1 MGKKAKVAR
10 RRKKRKLSKN
20 IGILSVV
27 VVIVV
32 IITLSALY
40 QSQPQPTPK
49 EPADKYFE
57 FSEAIAEAQPSDE
70 TNSSIFISQI
80 WFDLTPV
87 IGDATEVYIFP
98 LQGLVDIDD
107 APQYPQII
115 QGETELVNVLYDTA
129 VKSDR
134 ENVDFNVENVWLDTP
149 EPELVTMELKEK
161 SVSFTINVTSLAP
174 IDPLYPEC
182 TQWEDVE
189 TGEQWHLWKW
199 EDNGD
204 VELSPGDQVKMTSG
218 YPVKFEVICHEARG
232 YVTIYVTE
240 FYPPLFS

>member
-1 MGKKAKVAR
+1 MGKKVKVA

-20 IGILSVV
+20 IAILSVV
-27 VVIVV
+27 AIMVA
-32 IITLSALY
+32 IITISVLY
-40 QSQPQPTPK
+40 QSEQQPASK
-49 EPADKYFE
+49 EAADEYFE
-57 FSEAIAEAQPSDE
+57 FSEAIAEAEPSDE
-70 TNSSIFISQI
+70 TNSSIFIRQI
-80 WFDLTPV
+80 WFNLTPV
-87 IGDATEVYIFP
+87 IGDAAEVYIFP

-134 ENVDFNVENVWLDTP
+134 ENVDFHVENVWLDTP
-149 EPELVTMELKEK
+149 EPGLVTMELKEK

-174 IDPLYPEC
+174 IDPSYPEC
-182 TQWEDVE
+182 TQWEDLE

-204 VELSPGDQVKMTSG
+204 MILSPGDQVKMTSG

-240 FYPPLFS
+240 FYLPLFS